1 VILRVLTARVPNAN
15 IGEFNELLRRQLSE
29 LREQPGL
36 VYVKLA
42 RRLDEDQT
50 EEVLL
55 VEEWRTT
62 ADLFAWTGGRLN
74 RPRLLRGTE
83 ELVDN
88 LVITHYE
95 ALDVSPE
102 DLQQRVLGVDAVTE
116 SPFGDAN
123 DREYDRDDDGV
134 AAVGAR
140 ADGFADPERSGPAER
155 SAEPDGVRPPSGALH
170 P

>member
-1 VILRVLTARVPNAN
+1 MILRVLTARVPNAN
-15 IGEFNELLRRQLSE
+15 IGEFNDLLRRQLSE

-50 EEVLL
+50 EEVVL

-74 RPRLLRGTE
+74 QPRLLRGTE
-83 ELVDN
+83 ELVDK

-102 DLQQRVLGVDAVTE
+102 DLQQRVLGVGVVPE
-116 SPFGDAN
+116 SPFGDA
-123 DREYDRDDDGV
+123 YDRDDDDDLD
-134 AAVGAR
+134 AVGAR
-140 ADGFADPERSGPAER
+140 ADDEAVTDRPEPTDPE
-155 SAEPDGVRPPSGALH
+155 GVRPPSGVFR

>member
-1 VILRVLTARVPNAN
+1 VILRVLTARVPNRN
-15 IGEFNELLRRQLSE
+15 IGEFNELLRAQLSE

-36 VYVKLA
+36 VYAKLA

-50 EEVLL
+50 EEVVL

-74 RPRLLRGTE
+74 TPRLLRGTE
-83 ELVDN
+83 ELVDR

-102 DLQQRVLGVDAVTE
+102 DLQQRLLGGEPSATSRWDGA
-116 SPFGDAN
+116 SS
-123 DREYDRDDDGV
+123 RDDGTGADSSLDGTDGV
-134 AAVGAR
+134 RG
-140 ADGFADPERSGPAER
+140 PERTGSTDRTA
-155 SAEPDGVRPPSGALH
+155 ATDDMRPPSGVLRS
-170 P
+170 